1 MIRLDLP
8 ITLAILAFA
17 PTTLRAAEPVSVPTF
32 RSVDLRG
39 GGSIV
44 FTPGAAQR
52 VTLVEG
58 SSRVTRLSVDRSGR
72 LTISAC
78 DGRCPANYKLRIE
91 IHAPQMPD
99 VALNGGGAIRAA
111 TGFRPQ
117 LRIAAAINGGGHI
130 DLRALRTDAA
140 TAAVKGGGEIKVQA
154 RVSLMAAVA
163 GGGAVRYWGNPR
175 VSSAVQGGGW
185 VGRGS

>member
-1 MIRLDLP
+1 MRLALP
-8 ITLAILAFA
+8 VTLFALAFV
-17 PTTLRAAEPVSVPTF
+17 PTASRAAEPVSVPAF
-32 RSVDLRG
+32 RSVELRG

-58 SSRVTRLSVDRSGR
+58 SSRVTRLAVDRNGR

-78 DGRCPANYKLRIE
+78 AGRCPANYKLRIE
-91 IHAPQMPD
+91 IQAPQMPD
-99 VALNGGGAIRAA
+99 VALTGGGAIRAA
-111 TGFRPQ
+111 SGFRPQ
-117 LRIAAAINGGGHI
+117 PRVSAAIRGGGRI
-130 DLRALRTDAA
+130 DLRALRTDSAS
-140 TAAVKGGGEIKVQA
+140 AAVKGGGEILVQA
-154 RVSLMAAVA
+154 RASLSAAVA

-185 VGRGS
+185 VGRGT